1 MMKARRHFT
10 ILDIIAGQRVGTQ
23 EELCDRLRERGFDV
37 TQATVSRDIKE
48 LKLAKT
54 PDGRGYHYSLP
65 EGAAAKNPMDRM
77 QRIFK
82 DLVVSCD
89 HSENI
94 IVIKTIAAGAQ
105 SVASVIDAYGS
116 EQIIGTVAG
125 DDTIIVVVRSS
136 LAVMEV
142 INFFNGLINA

>member
-1 MMKARRHFT
+1 MMKARRHFA

-37 TQATVSRDIKE
+37 TQATVSRDVKE

-54 PDGRGYHYSLP
+54 PDGLGYHYSLP
-65 EGAAAKNPMDRM
+65 EGAAAKSPMDRM

-89 HSENI
+89 HSQNI

-116 EQIIGTVAG
+116 EQILGTVAG
-125 DDTIIVVVRSS
+125 DDTIIVVVRSN

-142 INFFNGLINA
+142 INIFNGLINA

>member
-1 MMKARRHFT
+1 MKARRHFA

-23 EELCDRLRERGFDV
+23 EELCDLLREHGFNV

-54 PDGRGYHYSLP
+54 PDGLGYYYSLP
-65 EGAAAKNPMDRM
+65 EGASPRNSMDRM
-77 QRIFK
+77 QRIFQ

-94 IVIKTIAAGAQ
+94 IVIKTISAGAQ
-105 SVASVIDAYGS
+105 SVASVIDAYGNPH
-116 EQIIGTVAG
+116 ILGTVAG

-136 LAVMEV
+136 LAVLEV
-142 INFFNGLINA
+142 MSIFNGMINA

>member
-1 MMKARRHFT
+1 MMKARRHFA
-10 ILDIIAGQRVGTQ
+10 ILDIIAGKRVVTQ
-23 EELCDRLRERGFDV
+23 EELCDQLRERGFDV
-37 TQATVSRDIKE
+37 TQATVSRDVKE

-54 PDGRGYHYSLP
+54 PDSLGYHYSLP

-89 HSENI
+89 YSQNI

-116 EQIIGTVAG
+116 EQILGTVAG

-142 INFFNGLINA
+142 INIFNGLINA

>member
-1 MMKARRHFT
+1 MKARRHFT
-10 ILDIIAGQRVGTQ
+10 ILDIIATQRVGTQ
-23 EELCDRLRERGFDV
+23 EELCELLRERGFDV

-54 PDGRGYHYSLP
+54 PDDRGYHYSLP
-65 EGAAAKNPMDRM
+65 ETAPARSPLDRM

-82 DLVVSCD
+82 DLVISCD

-94 IVIKTIAAGAQ
+94 IVIKTITAGAQ
-105 SVASVIDAYGS
+105 SVASVIDAYDN
-116 EQIIGTVAG
+116 QHILGTVAG

-136 LAVMEV
+136 LAVLEV
-142 INFFNGLINA
+142 MNIFNNMLSS

>member
-1 MMKARRHFT
+1 MMKARRHFA

-37 TQATVSRDIKE
+37 TQATVSRDVKE

-54 PDGRGYHYSLP
+54 PDGLGYHYSLP

-89 HSENI
+89 YSQNI

-116 EQIIGTVAG
+116 EQILGTVAG
-125 DDTIIVVVRSS
+125 DDTILVVVRSS

-142 INFFNGLINA
+142 INIFNGLINA